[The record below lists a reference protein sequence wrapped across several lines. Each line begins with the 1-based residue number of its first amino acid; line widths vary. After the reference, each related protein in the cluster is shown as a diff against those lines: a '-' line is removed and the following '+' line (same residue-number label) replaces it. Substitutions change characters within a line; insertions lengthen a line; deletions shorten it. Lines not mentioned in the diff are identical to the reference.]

1 MELTAIATGAHLV
14 GLAAVWNFY
23 ISHIFI
29 MILLGCS
36 VMTTVLIVIGELQG
50 CTFIG
55 DGIVWLGVV
64 NKICGKKTPIKQC
77 RLPTKTPN
85 QYTYQYQQVPVI
97 PLYNLST

>member
-14 GLAAVWNFY
+14 GLVAVWNFY

-36 VMTTVLIVIGELQG
+36 VMTTFLIVIGELEG

-55 DGIVWLGVV
+55 DGIIPLCAV
-64 NKICGKKTPIKQC
+64 NKICANKTPIKQC
-77 RLPTKTPN
+77 CLPTKAPN
-85 QYTYQYQQVPVI
+85 QYTYHYQQVPVI